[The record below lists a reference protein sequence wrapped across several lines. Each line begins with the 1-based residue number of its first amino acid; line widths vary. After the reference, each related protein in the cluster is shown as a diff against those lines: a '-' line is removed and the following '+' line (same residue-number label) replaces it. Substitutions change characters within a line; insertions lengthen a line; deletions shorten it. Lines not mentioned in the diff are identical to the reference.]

1 VSFSLKNSSIKISS
15 IGIPRIDRYERA
27 LRHDLEPPL
36 RVLELLNLYP
46 NDRQVT
52 HW

>member
-1 VSFSLKNSSIKISS
+1 MIICTFL

-27 LRHDLEPPL
+27 LRHGLEPPT
-36 RVLELLNLYP
+36 RVLELINLYP